1 MTLDETIKK
10 GPMRPV
16 QIWICLICV
25 LLAMIDGYE
34 VVAMPFS
41 MPAIAKAW
49 DLPNSQ
55 VGYLLS
61 SGIFGMALGA
71 VFISPLADRIGRRRH
86 IILCLAVITVLMA
99 LSGLCTSWW
108 QLVVARAMAG
118 LFIGAMISSL
128 NIIVAEYSSD
138 KRRGLVMGLFG
149 TGLPLGSAL
158 AGFAI
163 SPLLKTFG
171 WQAPFFFGAALSAM
185 LLLIVVFYLPES
197 IEYLIQRRPQ
207 NAINTYNRIAMRMG
221 HAAVDAIPAARNAS
235 GTAGPKQ
242 GLGAFLQPPLLVR
255 SIFLWLG
262 YALLISSFYFA
273 NTWTAKIISDATGDA
288 YLGIRIAMLIQ
299 FGGVLGAVLFGVLTL
314 WIQGRLATILL
325 LVLGSI
331 AFWFYAQFTGV
342 LSFAMVLAFAIGVCT
357 NGAVAAFY
365 AISPS
370 IYPTMLRGT
379 GVGLMIGFG
388 RGVAIL
394 APLLTGYMLT
404 HYWAPVDAYRFFAI
418 VIGLAAVATIGL
430 HLTYREAATASVQMQ
445 E

>member
-10 GPMRPV
+10 GPMRPT
-16 QIWICLICV
+16 QIWICVICV

-61 SGIFGMALGA
+61 AGIFGMALGA
-71 VFISPLADRIGRRRH
+71 VFISPLADKIGRRRH
-86 IILCLAVITVLMA
+86 IVLCLTAITLLMA
-99 LSGLCTSWW
+99 LSGLCRSLW
-108 QLVVARAMAG
+108 QLVFVRAAAG

-128 NIIVAEYSSD
+128 NIIVSEYASE
-138 KRRGLVMGLFG
+138 KRRGLVMGLYG
-149 TGLPLGSAL
+149 AGLPLGSAL

-163 SPLLKTFG
+163 SPLLKAFG
-171 WQAPFFFGAALSAM
+171 WQAPFFFGAGLSAI
-185 LLLIVVFYLPES
+185 LLVVVVFYLPES
-197 IEYLIQRRPQ
+197 IEYLVQRRPK
-207 NAINTYNRIAMRMG
+207 NAIDTYNRIAMRMG
-221 HAAVDAIPAARNAS
+221 HAPVDVIPVSSSSPETAR
-235 GTAGPKQ
+235 TKQ
-242 GLGAFLQPPLLVR
+242 GLPELLQAPLLLR
-255 SIFLWLG
+255 SIFLWMG

-314 WIQGRLATILL
+314 WVHGRLATILL
-325 LVLGSI
+325 LVLGGI
-331 AFWFYAQFTGV
+331 AFSLYAQFSGI
-342 LSFAMVLAFAIGVCT
+342 LSFAMVLAFAIGVCA

-370 IYPTMLRGT
+370 IYPTVLRGT

-388 RGVAIL
+388 RGIAIL
-394 APLLTGYMLT
+394 APLLTGYMFT
-404 HYWAPVDAYRFFAI
+404 HYWTPVDAYRFFAI
-418 VIGLAAVATIGL
+418 VMGLSAVATIGL
-430 HLTYREAATASVQMQ
+430 HLTYRKAPTAAVHTQG
-445 E
+445 